1 MESNSILPGSGKIY
15 SLQRGFVISRLF
27 SIYFT
32 ITGAKNIVCYI
43 EDFIV
48 YSCFEKGCRIKCTDN
63 PWVVLSSLFFKE
75 IWENGTRETVDICL
89 RVLKESN
96 KSNWS
101 CTFFPTTFLE
111 RFVLSRFHCTDCS
124 TQNTKHLRTAQHKSP
139 SVKTKSNQ
147 YLQHVP
153 RKLHFVRQ

>member
-48 YSCFEKGCRIKCTDN
+48 YSCFEKGCRIKCTRQPVGGLEFTVFQRN
-63 PWVVLSSLFFKE
+63 L
-75 IWENGTRETVDICL
+75 RE
-89 RVLKESN
+89 
-96 KSNWS
+96 WH
-101 CTFFPTTFLE
+101 E
-111 RFVLSRFHCTDCS
+111 RDRGHMS
-124 TQNTKHLRTAQHKSP
+124 TSAKGK
-139 SVKTKSNQ
+139 
-147 YLQHVP
+147 
-153 RKLHFVRQ
+153 